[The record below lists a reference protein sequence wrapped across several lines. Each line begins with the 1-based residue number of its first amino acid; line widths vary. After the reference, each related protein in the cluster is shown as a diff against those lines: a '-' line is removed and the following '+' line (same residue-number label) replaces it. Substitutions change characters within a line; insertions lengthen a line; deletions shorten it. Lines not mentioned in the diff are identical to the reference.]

1 MSALVRF
8 LQGVID
14 AIVAGL
20 SWAVRMLGSFFEG
33 IWRAFLGVLDQI
45 LAWAL
50 ALLDWVVLGAVSLF
64 FGFLEALAGLL
75 PAMPEK
81 PAELGV
87 LGDALALANRYVP
100 ITEVLQLAVLW
111 GVIYAGM
118 YAYKGYR
125 AIRGGG

>member
-1 MSALVRF
+1 MSAITRF

-14 AIVAGL
+14 AIGAAW
-20 SWAVRMLGSFFEG
+20 SWAIGTLGSFFEG
-33 IWRAFLGVLDQI
+33 IWASFLGLLDQV

-50 ALLDWVVLGAVSLF
+50 ALLDWVVLGIVSLF
-64 FGFLEALAGLL
+64 FAFLEVLAGLL